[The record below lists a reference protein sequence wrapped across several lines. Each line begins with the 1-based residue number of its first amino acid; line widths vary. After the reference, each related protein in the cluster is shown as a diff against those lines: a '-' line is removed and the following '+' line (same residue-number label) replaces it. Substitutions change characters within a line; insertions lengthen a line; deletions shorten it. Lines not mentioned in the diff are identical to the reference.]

1 MPDIFVSKL
10 TAMADF
16 SIYAPRLL
24 QFEGGRS
31 LHPKDKGGPTN
42 RGVTLDTFRR
52 IFGQDKTID
61 DLWNMTEGEWLVV
74 MDKEHWDACKA
85 DKINNQS
92 IAEIIVD
99 WYINSG
105 IAGIRRSQEIA
116 GVKPDG
122 IIGPKSLAAFNS
134 ANQKELFDRLW
145 NGRRQFYLNIVKR
158 DPSQREFLDGWMNRL
173 GSFEFS
179 E

>member
-1 MPDIFVSKL
+1 
-10 TAMADF
+10 MANF
-16 SIYAPRLL
+16 NIYAPKLKV
-24 QFEGGRS
+24 FEGGRS
-31 LHPKDKGGPTN
+31 LHPKDKGGATN
-42 RGVTLDTFRR
+42 RGVTLTTFRR

-74 MDKEHWDACKA
+74 MSEEHWDVCKA
-85 DKINNQS
+85 DKIDNQS

-99 WYINSG
+99 WYVNSG
-105 IAGIRRSQEIA
+105 IAGIRRTQEIA

-122 IIGPKSLAAFNS
+122 IIGPKSLAAINS

-145 NGRRQFYLNIVKR
+145 SGRHQFYLNIVKR
-158 DPSQREFLDGWMNRL
+158 DPSQKEFLKGWMNRL
-173 GSFEFS
+173 DSFQFE

>member
-1 MPDIFVSKL
+1 
-10 TAMADF
+10 MANF
-16 SIYAPRLL
+16 NIYAPKLKV
-24 QFEGGRS
+24 FEGGRS
-31 LHPKDKGGPTN
+31 FHPKDKGGATN
-42 RGVTLDTFRR
+42 RGVTLTTFRR

-74 MDKEHWDACKA
+74 MSEEHWDVCKA
-85 DKINNQS
+85 DKIDNQS

-99 WYINSG
+99 WYVNSG
-105 IAGIRRSQEIA
+105 IAGIRRTQEIA

-122 IIGPKSLAAFNS
+122 IIGPKSLAAINS

-145 NGRRQFYLNIVKR
+145 SGRHQFYLNIVKR
-158 DPSQREFLDGWMNRL
+158 DQSQKEFLKGWMNRL
-173 GSFEFS
+173 DSFQFE

>member
-1 MPDIFVSKL
+1 
-10 TAMADF
+10 MADF
-16 SIYAPRLL
+16 KAYAPKLKA
-24 QFEGGRS
+24 FEGGRS
-31 LHPKDKGGPTN
+31 FHPKDKGGPTN

-85 DKINNQS
+85 DKISNQS

-134 ANQKELFDRLW
+134 ADQKELFGRLW
-145 NGRRQFYLNIVKR
+145 NGRHQFYLNIVKR

-173 GSFEFS
+173 NSFQFE